1 MIRIG
6 YGNAHFPKFLKDNAH
21 YIDRTSYVEQLE
33 DSGESF
39 VFFLRPRRFGKSLW
53 ISILHHY
60 YDIQHKN
67 KFDSLFGK
75 YYIGQNPT
83 PLANQ

>member
-21 YIDRTSYVEQLE
+21 YIDRTSYIEQLE

-39 VFFLRPRRFGKSLW
+39 VFFLRPRRF
-53 ISILHHY
+53 I
-60 YDIQHKN
+60 
-67 KFDSLFGK
+67 
-75 YYIGQNPT
+75 
-83 PLANQ
+83 